1 MSTSLSRIAVR
12 VEINGRQYDQE
23 VEHRQTLADFL
34 RENLSLTGTH
44 VGCEQG
50 VCGSCTV
57 LVDGISARACLML
70 AAQAD
75 STKITTVEGLAC
87 DGALHPIQQAFWD
100 KHGLQ
105 CGFCTPGIL
114 ISLVELLQAEAEP
127 TEAPVVSSTTF
138 QCQVHCMLPSYEAHW
153 PMRGSALSI
162 SMRRSRCPA
171 LSHATR
177 QAPWPAC

>member
-44 VGCEQG
+44 AGCEQG

-100 KHGLQ
+100 KHSLQ

-127 TEAPVVSSTTF
+127 TEAQIREVLSGHLCRCTGYQNIVAAA
-138 QCQVHCMLPSYEAHW
+138 LAAAAR
-153 PMRGSALSI
+153 MRE
-162 SMRRSRCPA
+162 PA
-171 LSHATR
+171 R
-177 QAPWPAC
+177 

>member
-1 MSTSLSRIAVR
+1 MSTSLARIAVR
-12 VEINGRQYDQE
+12 VEINGQQYDRE
-23 VEHRQTLADFL
+23 VNHRLTLADFL

-75 STKITTVEGLAC
+75 SAKITTVEGLAHN
-87 DGALHPIQQAFWD
+87 GVLHPVQHAFWD

-114 ISLVELLQAEAEP
+114 ISLVELLQADARP
-127 TEAPVVSSTTF
+127 TET
-138 QCQVHCMLPSYEAHW
+138 QVREVLSGHLCRCTGYQNIVAAALEAAAR
-153 PMRGSALSI
+153 MRESE
-162 SMRRSRCPA
+162 R
-171 LSHATR
+171 
-177 QAPWPAC
+177 

>member
-1 MSTSLSRIAVR
+1 MSTSLSHIAVR
-12 VEINGRQYDQE
+12 VEINGQLYDRE

-75 STKITTVEGLAC
+75 SAKITTVEGLAC
-87 DGALHPIQQAFWD
+87 NGTLHPLQQAFWD

-114 ISLVELLQAEAEP
+114 ISLVELLQADAQPSEAQIREVLSGHLCRC
-127 TEAPVVSSTTF
+127 TGYQNIVAAALEAAA
-138 QCQVHCMLPSYEAHW
+138 Q
-153 PMRGSALSI
+153 MRG
-162 SMRRSRCPA
+162 PA
-171 LSHATR
+171 
-177 QAPWPAC
+177 P